1 MPWPFRGRRRSPTI
15 LSEGSVSTVGEEE
28 YPMAYYVSE
37 EREMREPSAPPWYEL
52 AEAEH
57 FATAKE
63 VQMQKEG
70 SIFWFIIGI
79 ILAPVGF
86 YMALI
91 AGEGFTTMNI
101 IAIVIGLL
109 ALLRAFA
116 LQ

>member
-1 MPWPFRGRRRSPTI
+1 MPWPFARRRRSPTI
-15 LSEGSVSTVGEEE
+15 LSDDSVSTVDQDEIQ
-28 YPMAYYVSE
+28 PTYYLP
-37 EREMREPSAPPWYEL
+37 EREMEEPSAPPYYEL
-52 AEAEH
+52 AKAEH

-63 VQMQKEG
+63 IQIQKEG

-86 YMALI
+86 YMALV

-101 IAIVIGLL
+101 IAIVLGLL
-109 ALLRAFA
+109 SLLRAFA

>member
-1 MPWPFRGRRRSPTI
+1 MPWPFGRRRRSPTI
-15 LSEGSVSTVGEEE
+15 LSEGSVSTVGEEDI
-28 YPMAYYVSE
+28 PTTYYVP
-37 EREMREPSAPPWYEL
+37 EREMQEPSAPPYYEL

-63 VQMQKEG
+63 VQLQKEG

-86 YMALI
+86 YMALV

-101 IAIVIGLL
+101 IAIVLGLL
-109 ALLRAFA
+109 SLLRAFA